1 MLTEG
6 IDKVVLTND
15 YESEF
20 WLRASQISLDVVR
33 DNTDV
38 DINRLKQSLRGWL
51 GLGLRPDRL
60 NIKNQT
66 AILKKY
72 KYKNSKK
79 VSHLIIEK

>member
-1 MLTEG
+1 VLTEG

-20 WLRASQISLDVVR
+20 WLRVSQTSLDVVW

-51 GLGLRPDRL
+51 GL
-60 NIKNQT
+60 
-66 AILKKY
+66 
-72 KYKNSKK
+72 
-79 VSHLIIEK
+79 